1 MEKDI
6 ERWLSFAVEVET
18 TLQTVNH
25 DIYSD
30 KYIAGIT
37 NLLIELRREAADVL
51 NACQSEKQDRY
62 YRTNE
67 LAQKLTNTAHFA
79 HNMQG

>member
-6 ERWLSFAVEVET
+6 ERWLGFAVQVEN

-62 YRTNE
+62 YQITD
-67 LAQKLTNTAHFA
+67 
-79 HNMQG
+79 G